1 MPVHLRQLLRRDH
14 FFSRIKMIKVFK
26 EIGFAFFFGVIG
38 SMVVGIAVLLAIAAW
53 LQTPIYTLLV
63 TAFFV
68 PFNFSDLKRSASE
81 RRWID
86 LFIRSITLISIAGFI
101 FGLIR
106 FASGYGTFESY
117 FLGILAFAVPVL
129 FISIT
134 TYGLCEVLIPN
145 NVAYLAVK
153 TKVKDLSHGS
163 RIAF

>member
-1 MPVHLRQLLRRDH
+1 
-14 FFSRIKMIKVFK
+14 MIKVVK
-26 EIGFAFFFGVIG
+26 EIGFVFFFFLFG
-38 SMVVGIAVLLAIAAW
+38 SLVVGIAVLLAIAAW
-53 LQTPIYTLLV
+53 LQTPTYALLV

-86 LFIRSITLISIAGFI
+86 LAIRSVTLISIAGFI

-106 FASGYGTFESY
+106 FASGYGTFEPY
-117 FLGILAFAVPVL
+117 FLWILVVAVPML

-134 TYGLCEVLIPN
+134 TYCLCEVLIPDN
-145 NVAYLAVK
+145 SAFLAIK
-153 TKVKDLSHGS
+153 GKVNDLSHGS